1 MYLADTT
8 VLSEAKYP
16 GICGKLEQ
24 DLRLSKNLYN
34 AALFRIRQVFTG
46 WGKEERTENEKE
58 VFEEV
63 LIMQRAYPSV
73 KVRRVLT
80 YRALDAIM
88 RANGNPD
95 FFAGLPMQTAQRVL
109 KEAVTVFKAWLS
121 SLKEYRRAPER
132 YTGKPCM
139 PKYLK
144 GDRHTFY
151 ITNQDAVL
159 YPVYREETGF
169 VDGSEAVTVKHACYK
184 SASVNSKSGCKTSFR
199 EEGCAGTAAAEYAG
213 MELKLPL
220 IKERLYLGHIAADSI
235 LKEVQVK
242 PYYGKLLLVLVLETE
257 DLPAGGERPYFAGID
272 FGTDNIAAIVS
283 TDHASRIYKGG
294 AVLSANRYFQKK
306 KAEAVGMI
314 TKGKKHT
321 HADSARLR
329 RLSLHHDCFLKDM
342 MHRVSTDIVRYCVG
356 HRVGTIVIGT
366 NRGWKQEP
374 DMGRVT
380 NQNFTGI
387 PHERLKKMIMY
398 KAAREGIRI
407 IEQEESYTSKADI
420 TAMDPMPVYG
430 KEEGKAEFSGRR
442 TKRGLYA
449 SSAGYTINADC
460 NGAANILRK
469 AVPEAWEGTK
479 DFRFLAE
486 PETAVFKDL
495 QRARTA

>member
-8 VLSEAKYP
+8 VLSKDKYP
-16 GICGKLEQ
+16 EVFEQ
-24 DLRLSKNLYN
+24 MEQNLRLSKNLYN

-46 WGKEERTENEKE
+46 WDKEERTENEEEAFRE
-58 VFEEV
+58 VC
-63 LIMQRAYPSV
+63 IMQAAYPKV
-73 KVRRVLT
+73 KVRRVLS
-80 YRALDAIM
+80 YRALEAVM

-159 YPVYREETGF
+159 YPVYRE
-169 VDGSEAVTVKHACYK
+169 
-184 SASVNSKSGCKTSFR
+184 
-199 EEGCAGTAAAEYAG
+199 AGTAGRKGTDSSAPGGYDG
-213 MELKLPL
+213 MDLKLPL
-220 IKERLYLGHIAADSI
+220 IKKRLRLRHIAPDSL

-257 DLPAGGERPYFAGID
+257 DLPVNGEKPYLAGID

-283 TDHASRIYKGG
+283 TDHVSRIYKGG

-306 KAEAVGMI
+306 KAEAVGII
-314 TKGKKHT
+314 TKGKKRKT
-321 HADSARLR
+321 ADSARLR
-329 RLSLHHDCFLKDM
+329 RLSLHHDCFMKDM
-342 MHRVSTDIVRYCVG
+342 MHKVSTDIVRYCVEHG
-356 HRVGTIVIGT
+356 VGTIVMGV
-366 NRGWKQEP
+366 NRGWKQESG
-374 DMGRVT
+374 MGKVN

-387 PHERLKKMIMY
+387 PHDRLKKMIMY

-430 KEEGKAEFSGRR
+430 QEDGKARFSGSRK
-442 TKRGLYA
+442 KRGLYA
-449 SSAGYTINADC
+449 CSAGYTINADC

-469 AVPEAWEGTK
+469 AVPDAWEGTG
-479 DFRFLAE
+479 DFRFLSN
-486 PETAVFKDL
+486 PETAGFKNL
-495 QRARTA
+495 QRGRTA

>member
-8 VLSEAKYP
+8 VLSRTKYP
-16 GICGKLEQ
+16 EICGKMEEF
-24 DLRLSKNLYN
+24 LRLSKNLYN

-46 WGKEERTENEKE
+46 WDKEKRTVNEEE
-58 VFEEV
+58 VFGE
-63 LIMQRAYPSV
+63 IRAMQAVYPHV
-73 KVRRVLT
+73 KVGRVLS

-121 SLKEYRRAPER
+121 SLKEFRRAPER
-132 YTGKPCM
+132 YTGRPCM

-144 GDRHTFY
+144 GDRHTIY
-151 ITNQDAVL
+151 ISNQDAVL
-159 YPVYREETGF
+159 YPVYGEG
-169 VDGSEAVTVKHACYK
+169 
-184 SASVNSKSGCKTSFR
+184 
-199 EEGCAGTAAAEYAG
+199 GCAGRSVTARRDCREHTG
-213 MELKLPL
+213 MRLKLPH
-220 IKERLYLGHIAADSI
+220 IKERIFLRHISADNI
-235 LKEVQVK
+235 LKEVQVR

-257 DLPAGGERPYFAGID
+257 DLPAGGEKPHLAGID
-272 FGTDNIAAIVS
+272 LGTDNIAAIVS

-306 KAEAVGMI
+306 KAQAVGTI
-314 TKGKKHT
+314 TKGTARK

-329 RLSLHHDCFLKDM
+329 RLSLHHDCFMKDM
-342 MHRVSTDIVRYCVG
+342 MHKVSTDIVRYCVE
-356 HRVGTIVIGT
+356 HKVGTIVMGV
-366 NRGWKQEP
+366 NRGWKQGTG
-374 DMGRVT
+374 MGKVN

-387 PHERLKKMIMY
+387 PHVKLKQMIRY

-430 KEEGKAEFSGRR
+430 REDGRPVFSGRR
-442 TKRGLYA
+442 IKRGLYA
-449 SSAGYTINADC
+449 CSAGYTVNADC
-460 NGAANILRK
+460 SGAANILRK
-469 AVPEAWEGTK
+469 AVPEAWKGTE

-486 PETAVFKDL
+486 PEKAGFMDL